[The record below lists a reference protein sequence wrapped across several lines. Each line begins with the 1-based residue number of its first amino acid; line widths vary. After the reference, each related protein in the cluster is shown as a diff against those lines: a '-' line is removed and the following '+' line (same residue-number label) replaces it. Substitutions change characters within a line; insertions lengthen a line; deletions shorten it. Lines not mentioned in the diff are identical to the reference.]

1 MSRMY
6 EYDPND
12 ILSSYSLPTVE
23 QTVEMVT
30 DTDHDVNSDEV
41 YQAYEQFAEDFADDL
56 HPITDEEWCI
66 GFDEVPPV
74 ELMPSLLERF
84 SPQVTDGELWTRED
98 DHRRQDESDIHPD
111 CR

>member
-1 MSRMY
+1 MY
-6 EYDPND
+6 ENDPND
-12 ILSSYSLPTVE
+12 TLSSHTLPSVEETVMRVLE
-23 QTVEMVT
+23 I
-30 DTDHDVNSDEV
+30 DPDVNTDDV
-41 YQAYEQFAEDFADDL
+41 YSAYEAFAEDFADDL
-56 HPITDEEWCI
+56 HPIPDEEWCI

-111 CR
+111 

>member
-6 EYDPND
+6 ENDPYD

-41 YQAYEQFAEDFADDL
+41 YQAYEQFTNDFF
-56 HPITDEEWCI
+56 TVDEEWVI

-84 SPQVTDGELWTRED
+84 SPQVTDEELWTRED
-98 DHRRQDESDIHPD
+98 DHRRQYESDIPS
-111 CR
+111 